1 MANPESKCRVYR
13 IVSYFGVMIGISG
26 GEALVYTVGIDLNI
40 EAKFFRGKGMD
51 FESGLRWGASQQF
64 QEKRIG
70 LRQGRELERESEA
83 YIVPA

>member
-1 MANPESKCRVYR
+1 MPRLPYCKLLW
-13 IVSYFGVMIGISG
+13 SYDRDLGRRGSGIYG
-26 GEALVYTVGIDLNI
+26 RYIDLNI
-40 EAKFFRGKGMD
+40 EANFFRGKGMD